1 VLVCADMAKGLSCT
15 AARLFFWLA
24 AIAIPSFAASGAG
37 CTVLPAQPVGA
48 QPVGLKPEPVAEL
61 LATARKAKS
70 SSFAVFKDGK
80 YVAGFGETTVVP
92 VYSVTKAVVSL
103 AAGRLFTSGQWK
115 SVDAPVGSLLQEFA
129 ADPKG
134 AITLRQLMSHTS
146 GIRDARNEQGRVLK
160 EWNTA
165 PDWVAAALARPMS
178 GDAPG
183 AVFKYNNQ
191 GPALVAAAVER
202 AAGIRLDRFLRREI
216 FDPLCIGKTSWDTDK
231 AGHAAGY
238 TGLSISAF
246 DLAKLGQLVLTRGLW
261 GSRRVLSEEWIRQ
274 SALEVSQGVAKN
286 AGLLWFMQM
295 EQPRFPLPVMVYHDG
310 DGGQYLA
317 IFPNHG
323 IVVARTTGSGDSP
336 PEQVMGDFYRL
347 AADLLIKR
355 QR

>member
-1 VLVCADMAKGLSCT
+1 M
-15 AARLFFWLA
+15 
-24 AIAIPSFAASGAG
+24 
-37 CTVLPAQPVGA
+37 LPRQPVGA
-48 QPVGLKPEPVAEL
+48 EAAGLKPEPVAEL
-61 LATARKAKS
+61 LAAARKAES
-70 SSFAVFKDGK
+70 AGFAVFKDGK
-80 YVAGFGETTVVP
+80 YVAGFGETRAVP
-92 VYSVTKAVVSL
+92 IYSVTKAVVSL
-103 AAGRLFTSGQWK
+103 AAGRLFTNGQWK
-115 SVDAPVGSLLQEFA
+115 SVDVPIGSLLNEFA

-134 AITLRQLMSHTS
+134 AVTLRQLMSHTS

-183 AVFKYNNQ
+183 TAFKYNNQ

-202 AAGIRLDRFLRREI
+202 AAGMRLDRFLRRDV
-216 FDPLCIGKTSWDTDK
+216 FDELCVGKTSWDTDK

-246 DLAKLGQLVLTRGLW
+246 DLAKLGQLVLNRGMW
-261 GSRRVLSEEWIRQ
+261 GSQRILSEEWVRQ
-274 SALEVSQGVAKN
+274 SALEVSQSVAKN
-286 AGLLWFMQM
+286 VGLLWFMQM

-323 IVVARTTGSGDSP
+323 IVVARTIGRGESSD
-336 PEQVMGDFYRL
+336 EQAMRNFYQL
-347 AADLLIKR
+347 AAELLIKR